1 MANAVSKIRDIFGS
15 YDGKMT
21 LTDIRQ
27 ALPELKSSQISMALC
42 YFIRQRYMT
51 REEVTNEKSSGRKK
65 VWIYTYHPVRLPKII
80 V

>member
-42 YFIRQRYMT
+42 YFLRQRYMT

-65 VWIYTYHPVRLPKII
+65 VWIYTYHPVRLPKTI

>member
-1 MANAVSKIRDIFGS
+1 MANAVAKIRDIFS
-15 YDGKMT
+15 SHDGKMT

-42 YFIRQRYMT
+42 YFMRQRYMT
-51 REEVTNEKSSGRKK
+51 RETISNDQTMGRKK
-65 VWIYTYHPVRLPKII
+65 VWIYQYHPVRLPKTI

>member
-1 MANAVSKIRDIFGS
+1 MANAVSKIRDIFSS

-42 YFIRQRYMT
+42 YFMRQRYMT
-51 REEVTNEKSSGRKK
+51 REAISNEQTSGRKK
-65 VWIYTYHPVRLPKII
+65 VWVYTYHPVRLPKTI

>member
-51 REEVTNEKSSGRKK
+51 REEVANEKSSGRKK
-65 VWIYTYHPVRLPKII
+65 VWIYTYHPVRLPKTI

>member
-1 MANAVSKIRDIFGS
+1 MANAVSKIRDIFSS

-42 YFIRQRYMT
+42 YFMRQRYMT
-51 REEVTNEKSSGRKK
+51 REAIANDQTMGRKK
-65 VWIYTYHPVRLPKII
+65 VWVYTYHPVRLPKTI

>member
-15 YDGKMT
+15 HEGQMT

-51 REEVTNEKSSGRKK
+51 REEVTNVKSSGRKK
-65 VWIYTYHPVRLPKII
+65 VWIYTYHPVRLPKTI